1 MFPCRSCFNGFL
13 LIMGQ
18 DLFGAFTVFLIL
30 YQTVSVTS
38 AQTCS
43 GAVLSVS
50 GMMLKGHAF
59 NKTKVRNWPQCIK
72 ACNDDIRCQSLNY
85 AIDEGICELNKR
97 TKDAKPED
105 FVPDRHRSY
114 MTRSS
119 QRGIFLPYVSFSF
132 T

>member
-1 MFPCRSCFNGFL
+1 MFPYRSCFNGFL

-30 YQTVSVTS
+30 CQTVSVTS

-50 GMMLKGHAF
+50 GMMLKGHTF

-119 QRGIFLPYVSFSF
+119 QRGIVLPYVSFSF

>member
-1 MFPCRSCFNGFL
+1 LNGFVSI

-18 DLFGAFTVFLIL
+18 VVYGAFTLFLIL
-30 YQTVSVTS
+30 CQTVSATA

-43 GAVLSVS
+43 GAVLSFS
-50 GMMLKGHAF
+50 GMMLKEHTF

-105 FVPDRHRSY
+105 FVPARHRSY
-114 MTRSS
+114 MTRSR
-119 QRGIFLPYVSFSF
+119 QRGIVL
-132 T
+132 